1 MFILTGVNMEP
12 IVNGKKYKF
21 SECLLLMN
29 QKNILKK
36 ELLNNLNNTING
48 VDEPL
53 IKSTNKNIFYGRELT
68 FNYYEVENLINILEP
83 TISTKTLVELNIYNF
98 TKHLEEHIKNL
109 NLNDKIEIEII
120 FNGFSDNEYR
130 FIDKIKKLKE
140 YDVVIKI
147 FSNLEQKYFEIGFD
161 YSELGKYEYDL
172 SLFNTFDEF
181 YEMRNFEEVS
191 AIVNLDNYYFYSPK
205 ETNFKD
211 FFEKFTFETLII
223 IYSFIDDKYSLAKI
237 INYKTNQHKKRDI
250 MIREG
255 EHLSRILN
263 YIKGTKFDFETF
275 FVNLN
280 YLDKKGKIMSYEQF
294 IKHIKEDL
302 EIVIIIEPETN
313 LCDTKFFEDIIN
325 KLDCNSSPLILIYRK
340 IYFTCLNLLIK
351 ANEEIIR
358 LTNKN
363 NQTKDKFFDYIQI
376 NFI

>member
-1 MFILTGVNMEP
+1 MEP

-36 ELLNNLNNTING
+36 ELLDNLNNTING

-83 TISTKTLVELNIYNF
+83 SISTKTLVELNIYNF

-140 YDVVIKI
+140 YDIVIKI

-181 YEMRNFEEVS
+181 YEMRNFGEVS

-263 YIKGTKFDFETF
+263 YMKGTKFDFETF
-275 FVNLN
+275 FLKLK

-302 EIVIIIEPETN
+302 EIEIILEPETN